1 MPEID
6 LLRRYPKAKR
16 DIQKRQVAKNSETIE
31 IARQYG
37 FEYFDGTRDQGYGGY
52 TYDGRWIPIAEDI
65 ITHYGLKAE
74 NRVLDIGC
82 AKGFLVKDLR
92 KVCPGLDVFGIDIS
106 EYAINHCEPEVIG
119 RLHLGCASSLPF
131 PDKSFDFVMS
141 INTLHNLEGENLQ
154 KALKEIMRVSK
165 GPAYVQVDSYHTP
178 EERELFLS
186 WVLTAKT
193 HDYPKEWLK
202 IFDQASYTGD
212 YGWTV
217 VN

>member
-1 MPEID
+1 MPEIN
-6 LLRRYPKAKR
+6 LLRRYPQAKR
-16 DIQKRQVAKNSETIE
+16 DIQKRKSVQSPENIE
-31 IARQYG
+31 IARRYA

-52 TYDGRWIPIAEDI
+52 RYDGRWIPIAEDI
-65 ITHYGLKAE
+65 IAHYGLKE
-74 NRVLDIGC
+74 GDKVLDIGC

-92 KVCPGLDVFGIDIS
+92 KVCPGLEPFGIDIS
-106 EYAINHCEPEVIG
+106 EYAMMHCEPEVIG

-131 PDKSFDFVMS
+131 PDKSFDFVIS
-141 INTLHNLEGENLQ
+141 INTLHNLESESLK

-178 EERELFLS
+178 EERDIFLS

-193 HDYPKEWLK
+193 HDYPDGWIK
-202 IFDQASYTGD
+202 IFQDAGYTGD
-212 YGWTV
+212 YGWTI